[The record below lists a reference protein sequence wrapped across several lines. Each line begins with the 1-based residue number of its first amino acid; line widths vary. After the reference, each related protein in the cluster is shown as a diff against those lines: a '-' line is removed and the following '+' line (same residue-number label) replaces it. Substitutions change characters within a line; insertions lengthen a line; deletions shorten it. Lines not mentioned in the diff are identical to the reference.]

1 MTSSSSNSANT
12 SAGNNPLDDVLVQ
25 QIVKLVIAEMQRAA
39 LVKTSAVG
47 LLNAGNVAANTA
59 TTGTKQ
65 SDAKTKV
72 ATPSPRLIWSEK
84 AVTWFGLRDKLHG
97 VTEIVISPK
106 AVVTPAVRDELKI
119 RGIKLTRS
127 AEAIASPER
136 RNIELVSC
144 YEEKKYSVSQRVRAA
159 EPQVAH
165 PLKATCWP
173 GLRKEIAGLVADKK
187 IVLFATDN
195 VHVPLCELNRDK
207 SLRVG
212 LIMPGFERNMIRSLQ
227 PNVLVIS
234 EKDVTANKIRWLESV
249 VCES

>member
-1 MTSSSSNSANT
+1 MTSSSSNSAN
-12 SAGNNPLDDVLVQ
+12 SPAGNNPLDDALVQ
-25 QIVKLVIAEMQRAA
+25 QIVRLVIAEMQRAA
-39 LVKTSAVG
+39 LVNPSSGGAAV
-47 LLNAGNVAANTA
+47 AGNALAKA
-59 TTGTKQ
+59 TSGTKQ
-65 SDAKTKV
+65 AETKTKV
-72 ATPSPRLIWSEK
+72 TTPSPRLIWSEK

-159 EPQVAH
+159 EPQLAH